1 MQQKKRRIIAIV
13 FAAVALA
20 AFIWVGV
27 FAATYYPRRAKDTA
41 NYLAEITAVTV
52 YDNAYKDAL
61 PQTVAYGIISD
72 HFEHNTSGKI
82 PKLLFIGY
90 DGCQAVMPEI
100 NKDNERSALRKVAAG
115 GGLYFAYA
123 GGANG
128 SSQDTSTAPGWA
140 AILTGVWATEN
151 GVYSNG
157 NVLKEKTRSII
168 YQLGATGVETGFSV
182 SWAPHFTRTYK
193 KEVASVKDKGYPV
206 SYLLNSDD
214 EGTYNSMLTGI
225 RDGDSAVFGILEYT
239 DRTGHG
245 SGFDKNNSVY
255 KEGFLE
261 QEEKAYLL
269 IQEVE
274 ARESYA
280 QEDWLIMITSDHGGY
295 KTSHGDTTP
304 MEYLTFLAVNKTIE

>member
-1 MQQKKRRIIAIV
+1 MQQKKRRIIAII
-13 FAAVALA
+13 FAAIALA
-20 AFIWVGV
+20 SFVWVGV
-27 FAATYYPRRAKDTA
+27 FAATYYPRRAEDAA
-41 NYLAEITAVTV
+41 NYLAEIAAVTV

-61 PQTVAYGIISD
+61 PQTIACEIISD
-72 HFEHNTSGKI
+72 HFEHNTSGKT

-100 NKDNERSALRKVAAG
+100 NKDNERSALRKVAAVG
-115 GGLYFAYA
+115 GMYFTYA

-128 SSQDTSTAPGWA
+128 NSQDTSTAPGWA

-168 YQLGATGVETGFSV
+168 YQLGATGVETSFSV
-182 SWAPHFTRTYK
+182 SWKPHFTRTYR

-206 SYLLNSDD
+206 NYLLNSDD
-214 EGTYNSMLTGI
+214 EGTYNSMLSGI
-225 RDGDSAVFGILEYT
+225 KDGDSAVFGILEYT
-239 DRTGHG
+239 DHNGHV
-245 SGFDKNNSVY
+245 SGFDKNNSAY

-269 IQEVE
+269 IQEIE
-274 ARESYA
+274 AGESYA
-280 QEDWLIMITSDHGGY
+280 QEDWLIIITSDHGGY
-295 KTSHGDTTP
+295 KTSHGGTTP
-304 MEYLTFLAVNKTIE
+304 MEYLTFLAVNKTIC